1 MPAFTLRLDE
11 QLTADLDKLFPLLG
25 FKSRNHFLEH
35 LAIEAI
41 KRGFIPSEAGEGYL
55 VSTPNGGRFSLI
67 QQNGFVSSGGNGL
80 TDEENDVFQKARDL
94 ASQGQWFEARQLIEL
109 SGLQVEYIA

>member
-11 QLTADLDKLFPLLG
+11 QLTTDLDKLFPLLG

-35 LAIEAI
+35 LALEAV
-41 KRGFIPSEAGEGYL
+41 KQGFIPTKAGEGYL
-55 VSTPNGGRFSLI
+55 VSTPSGGRFSLI
-67 QQNGFVSSGGNGL
+67 QQSGFVSSGGSGL
-80 TDEENDVFQKARDL
+80 ADVENEVFQQARDL
-94 ASQGQWFEARQLIEL
+94 AAQGLWLEARQLIES